1 MSNPNS
7 VLATTAARRGTPQ
20 ASAAPLAGMKVLVTG
35 GGRGLGADIS
45 ARLARAGA
53 RVAITGRTEGS
64 LASWAAALPNEPA
77 IIVADLSDPDAPS
90 AVLQRA
96 VSELG
101 SLDVLVNNAGVGHFG
116 PSDKL
121 TPEDVD
127 ATFAINV
134 RAPLLLAGAAA
145 AHMASHGGGSIV
157 NITSGL
163 GKIGSAQGSLY
174 AASKG
179 ALDAATRAL
188 AAEWGPH
195 RVRVN
200 GVRPGLVR
208 SDATSFIIDDD
219 QLRTRYEQSVPLRR
233 IGVGAD
239 IVETV
244 LFLASPAA
252 SYITGH
258 ILDVD
263 GGVTTTSASPIARG

>member
-1 MSNPNS
+1 MSDS
-7 VLATTAARRGTPQ
+7 SSMLATTAADMARSPSSLT
-20 ASAAPLAGMKVLVTG
+20 PLADMNILVTG
-35 GGRGLGADIS
+35 GGRGLGAEIS
-45 ARLARAGA
+45 AGLARAGA
-53 RVAITGRTEGS
+53 RVAITGRTESS
-64 LASWAAALPNEPA
+64 LASWATVLPNDPA

-90 AVLQRA
+90 VVLRRA
-96 VSELG
+96 ISELG

-121 TPEDVD
+121 TPQAID
-127 ATFAINV
+127 ATFAINI

-145 AHMASHGGGSIV
+145 AHMAGRGGGSIV

-163 GKIGSAQGSLY
+163 GKIGSSQGSLY

-179 ALDAATRAL
+179 ALDASTRAL

-195 RVRVN
+195 GVRVN
-200 GVRPGLVR
+200 GVRAGLVR
-208 SDATSFIIDDD
+208 SDATTFLVDDD
-219 QLRTRYEQSVPLRR
+219 QVRARYEQSVPLRR
-233 IGVGAD
+233 IGRGTDIAD
-239 IVETV
+239 AV

-263 GGVTTTSASPIARG
+263 GGATTTSSSPIARE